1 MEPARH
7 FSEAE
12 IQEVFAR
19 AAAAQERADR
29 ERAGLGLTVEELQAV
44 GAEAG
49 LDPAHVAA
57 AARAVASGEPDDGR
71 ETLLG
76 LPVGVRRA
84 ASLDVVPS
92 NDLWA
97 FLVADLQDT
106 FSARGKTERIGE
118 SRIWR
123 NGNLRATLSPSGDGA
138 RLRIQSN
145 RREDTQRLLTAS
157 AINAVLAIFFLVTS
171 ASANGNT
178 PVILAMVAT
187 GLATMAV
194 IRQFTWTRSRE
205 GQMEAVIARAQRSA
219 GTFAS
224 ATEAAPVLAAP
235 RLDLVHLGAEAGDGP
250 TEAGRRRVWS

>member
-1 MEPARH
+1 MEPAHR
-7 FSEAE
+7 FSEPE

-29 ERAGLGLTVEELQAV
+29 ESADLGLSMEELQSV

-49 LDPAHVAA
+49 LDPALVAA

-71 ETLLG
+71 EALLG

-84 ASLDVVPS
+84 ASLDVPPS
-92 NDLWA
+92 DDLWA

-138 RLRIQSN
+138 RLRLQSN
-145 RREDTQRLLTAS
+145 RREDTQRLLLAS
-157 AINAVLAIFFLVTS
+157 AINAAVAVF
-171 ASANGNT
+171 
-178 PVILAMVAT
+178 VAT
-187 GLATMAV
+187 TQSDGSATMVLTLVAAGLALMAV
-194 IRQFTWTRSRE
+194 IRQFAWTRTRE
-205 GQMEAVIARAQRSA
+205 DQMEAVIARAQRSA
-219 GTFAS
+219 GTFAP
-224 ATEAAPVLAAP
+224 ATEAQPVPAA
-235 RLDLVHLGAEAGDGP
+235 RLDLLDLGDAS
-250 TEAGRRRVWS
+250 TEAGRAERRVRS